1 MINNTRI
8 DESKRLKRISDERYS
23 STSLDRKRRV
33 DRSDRRVE
41 APPPPRFDTS
51 VESRLVN
58 TDIMILL

>member
-8 DESKRLKRISDERYS
+8 DENKRLKRMSPERYS
-23 STSLDRKRRV
+23 STTIDRKRRV

-51 VESRLVN
+51 VDSR
-58 TDIMILL
+58 